1 MYSQSYK
8 VSRIEQSTRRKP
20 DIHMQE
26 GNPSKCLSATDQS
39 SIVIVIVHPI
49 VAQGRAFN
57 HFHISTLAC
66 VHGKSYCII
75 EKRNLILRTVQYSHV
90 NYVCTAC
97 FVVGCRQV
105 RDTLPCN
112 IICCIIHS
120 AQKGFFSC
128 TGTYIL
134 HEDLT
139 ECTARPTR

>member
-39 SIVIVIVHPI
+39 SIVIVIMHPI

-75 EKRNLILRTVQYSHV
+75 EKCNLVLRTVQYMLTLCVQHALQQIVGMSGIHCHV
-90 NYVCTAC
+90 IY
-97 FVVGCRQV
+97 
-105 RDTLPCN
+105 
-112 IICCIIHS
+112 ISCCIIHS
-120 AQKGFFSC
+120 AQKSFFHVQAHIYC
-128 TGTYIL
+128 MRT
-134 HEDLT
+134 
-139 ECTARPTR
+139 